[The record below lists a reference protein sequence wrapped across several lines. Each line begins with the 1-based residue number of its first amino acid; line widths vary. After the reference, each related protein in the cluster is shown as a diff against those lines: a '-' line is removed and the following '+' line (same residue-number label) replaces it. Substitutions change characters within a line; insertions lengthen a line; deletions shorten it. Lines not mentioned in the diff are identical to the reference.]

1 MSRSEHARLVGLVF
15 VGGALGTALRAGLEN
30 AFAPPTGWPW
40 ATFGI
45 NLVGS
50 FVLGLLLERLVRG
63 GPDEGRRRAVRLG
76 CGTGILGG
84 FTTYSTFVLEVER
97 LATDGESAV
106 AVAYPLVSVVLGLA
120 LAVAGMALAG
130 RRPGPP
136 ASTTTGVPTAS
147 VPMTDPTTR
156 PTTDPTTRPT
166 ASGSA
171 DERTVA

>member
-1 MSRSEHARLVGLVF
+1 MVSRREHLRLVTLVL
-15 VGGALGTALRAGLEN
+15 VGGTLGTALRAWLEG

-63 GPDEGRRRAVRLG
+63 GPDDGWRRSVRLG

-97 LATDGESAV
+97 LASDGETAV
-106 AVAYPLVSVVLGLA
+106 AVAYPLVSVVLGVA
-120 LAVAGMALAG
+120 LAVAGMTVATRLTSS
-130 RRPGPP
+130 RRHS
-136 ASTTTGVPTAS
+136 A
-147 VPMTDPTTR
+147 
-156 PTTDPTTRPT
+156 
-166 ASGSA
+166 A
-171 DERTVA
+171 DERTAA

>member
-1 MSRSEHARLVGLVF
+1 MVSRREHARLVGLVF
-15 VGGALGTALRAGLEN
+15 VGGALGTALRAGLED
-30 AFAPPTGWPW
+30 AFAQPTGWPW
-40 ATFGI
+40 ATFAI

-97 LATDGESAV
+97 LATDGETVV

-120 LAVAGMALAG
+120 LAAAGMTLAA
-130 RRPGPP
+130 RLP
-136 ASTTTGVPTAS
+136 ASTTRATTAAT
-147 VPMTDPTTR
+147 TDSTADARAAGGPTR
-156 PTTDPTTRPT
+156 PTGERGTR
-166 ASGSA
+166 
-171 DERTVA
+171 